1 MSRLSAAKPY
11 VLVRVLHEIQQGA
24 AQVAVDALD
33 RGVIG
38 RADLNRY
45 VFLMRKRL
53 YLIANVG
60 DELAKVHIAERLT
73 LRHRVRVEADEQKH
87 VVDEAAHALLLAK
100 QAVYRLH
107 VLGALRLFHLRRAFH
122 QLQAGPHY
130 RQRRLELVA
139 RVYEEVAASLFKPQ
153 LFREVLQHD
162 HAPARKHQRR
172 RLDLHPAAAH
182 YGNHPL
188 FVRLVEH
195 LEQLTRRD
203 DDLDRRAARRKL
215 AAAVSAADARRLA
228 VDVADALVVVDEYDA
243 DGKRADYLREL
254 LLALLG
260 LVYRARE
267 RILHVVQRV
276 CERLYLVV
284 GRYRE
289 ARLFAARYLC
299 RRLA

>member
-1 MSRLSAAKPY
+1 M
-11 VLVRVLHEIQQGA
+11 
-24 AQVAVDALD
+24 
-33 RGVIG
+33 
-38 RADLNRY
+38 
-45 VFLMRKRL
+45 
-53 YLIANVG
+53 
-60 DELAKVHIAERLT
+60 T
-73 LRHRVRVEADEQKH
+73 
-87 VVDEAAHALLLAK
+87 
-100 QAVYRLH
+100 
-107 VLGALRLFHLRRAFH
+107 
-122 QLQAGPHY
+122 
-130 RQRRLELVA
+130 

-153 LFREVLQHD
+153 LFREVLQHY

-172 RLDLHPAAAH
+172 RLDLHTAAAH

-203 DDLDRRAARRKL
+203 DDLDRRASRRKL

-260 LVYRARE
+260 LVNRARE

-276 CERLYLVV
+276 SERLYLVV

-289 ARLFAARYLC
+289 AGLFAARYLR